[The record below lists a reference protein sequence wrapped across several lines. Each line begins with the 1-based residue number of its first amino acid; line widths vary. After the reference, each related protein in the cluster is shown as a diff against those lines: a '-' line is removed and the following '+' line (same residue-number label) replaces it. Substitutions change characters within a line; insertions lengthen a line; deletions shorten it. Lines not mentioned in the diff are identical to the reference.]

1 MKLINITTED
11 KKISILWSKAFSY
24 QIKRST
30 TFLEVDFWKPLVEV
44 QTSEKKKPETAVD
57 ILVHIAIK
65 PLLILNLFSFTKHIR
80 KHLLVNENH
89 ER

>member
-1 MKLINITTED
+1 MNITTED
-11 KKISILWSKAFSY
+11 TKISILWSKAFSY

-30 TFLEVDFWKPLVEV
+30 TFLVDFWKPMAEI

-57 ILVHIAIK
+57 RLVHIAIK
-65 PLLILNLFSFTKHIR
+65 PLLILNLFSFIKHIR
-80 KHLLVNENH
+80 KHLLVNEDH